1 MKKKNSIKIG
11 IIVGTR
17 PEIIKMSSIVK
28 SLTKR
33 NINHFIINTAQHYD
47 YIMSKV
53 FFKELGIPKPKYSL
67 DISTGTHAEETA
79 KMMVFIEKVLVKEKP
94 DVVLIEGD
102 TNTVLSAALAAVKL
116 HINIGHVE
124 AGLRSFDY
132 RMPEE
137 MNRILT
143 DRMSNFLFAPTQQ
156 AERNLLVTGISKE
169 KIFVVGN
176 TIVDAVYQNMKLA
189 NKPKQLEED
198 LGIRLIKNKYFLV
211 TAHRPENVDSKETL
225 ADILG
230 GFRMIYKKYSLPLVY
245 PIHPRAKKML
255 KKFKLSV
262 PRGVHLIDP
271 ISYLDLLY
279 LLSNAKLV
287 LTDSGG
293 IQEEACVMKT
303 PCVTFRISTE
313 RPESIWVGAN
323 IISGTKPSKIINCV
337 DIMLERGK
345 KWDNPFG
352 NGKTGEKITDILLN
366 KLP

>member
-1 MKKKNSIKIG
+1 MKKKKTIKVG

-17 PEIIKMSSIVK
+17 PEIIKMSPVIRSFD
-28 SLTKR
+28 KR
-33 NINHFIINTAQHYD
+33 GINYFLVNTAQHFD
-47 YIMSKV
+47 YVMSKV
-53 FFKELGIPKPKYSL
+53 FFKELGISKPKYSL

-79 KMMVFIEKVLVKEKP
+79 KMIVFIEKVLVKEKP
-94 DVVLIEGD
+94 DAVLIEGD

-143 DRMSNFLFAPTQQ
+143 DRMSNLLFAPTQQ
-156 AERNLLVTGISKE
+156 SERNLLVTGISKE

-189 NKPKQLEED
+189 AKPKKLEKK
-198 LGIRLIKNKYFLV
+198 LGVKLIKNKYFLV
-211 TAHRPENVDSKETL
+211 TAHRPENVDSKEIMR
-225 ADILG
+225 DILS
-230 GFRMIYKKYSLPLVY
+230 GFRLIHKKYSLPIIY

-255 KKFKLSV
+255 KKFKLST
-262 PRGVHLIDP
+262 PKGVHLIDP
-271 ISYLDLLY
+271 IGYFDLLY
-279 LLSNAKLV
+279 LLGNARLV

-293 IQEEACVMKT
+293 IQEEACVAKT

-313 RPESIWVGAN
+313 RPETIWVGAN
-323 IISGTKPSKIINCV
+323 IISGTKPTKILNCV
-337 DIMLERGK
+337 DTMLERGRS
-345 KWDNPFG
+345 WENPLG
-352 NGKTGEKITDILLN
+352 DGKTGEKITDILL
-366 KLP
+366 KSL